1 MCALFFCSEFAFD
14 PSKWSREQMDED
26 FGKIAKTFNAL
37 KSVVRVPDIDQKYKI
52 AVFASKQV
60 SLPYIYV
67 HICFIRF

>member
-1 MCALFFCSEFAFD
+1 
-14 PSKWSREQMDED
+14 MDED